1 MNLIHLITKVAVLIW
16 IVTFS
21 SCSTTPVK
29 LQGYHLKSQAD
40 IERLNITKKLEAYQ
54 TRATYPV
61 LRQILVYRPETKDT
75 LFLMPL
81 LKQDSKGWESLK
93 PLYIAIPTDQSQT
106 RYGHTNTVGST
117 LWKN

>member
-1 MNLIHLITKVAVLIW
+1 VLIW
-16 IVTFS
+16 IVTLL
-21 SCSTTPVK
+21 SCSTPPVK
-29 LQGYHLKSQAD
+29 PQGYHSKSQVD

-54 TRATYPV
+54 IQVTYPV

-81 LKQDSKGWESLK
+81 LKQDSRGWESLK
-93 PLYIAIPTDQSQT
+93 PLYIAIQTDQSQT